1 MTDTTK
7 RVRVHHLLEAKQR
20 GEKLTMLTAYDAPT
34 ARIFDAA
41 GIDVLLVGDS
51 IGNTMLGH
59 DTTIPV
65 TVDELIPAV
74 LFDTVLENCLENARQ
89 KKQREPEI
97 QINVDYHSGPEPT
110 LAITD
115 SGSVITASAKADLF
129 RVPIVDSPSGG
140 LGIGLFQA
148 AKQAEQ
154 EGYVLRVAGNE
165 TGMVRLVLERDGAP
179 T

>member
-1 MTDTTK
+1 
-7 RVRVHHLLEAKQR
+7 
-20 GEKLTMLTAYDAPT
+20 MLF
-34 ARIFDAA
+34 R
-41 GIDVLLVGDS
+41 S
-51 IGNTMLGH
+51 
-59 DTTIPV
+59 
-65 TVDELIPAV
+65 
-74 LFDTVLENCLENARQ
+74 
-89 KKQREPEI
+89 
-97 QINVDYHSGPEPT
+97 SEPT

-115 SGSVITASAKADLF
+115 TGSVITASAKADLF